1 MTKLTVFYDGTCPLC
16 AKEMNALK
24 QRDTKQQ
31 IKTVDI
37 YSDAFADYPQ
47 IDPDQANTI
56 LHALNEK
63 DELLLGLDVT
73 HRAWQLVGR
82 GWLYAPLRWRIIK
95 PVADWLY
102 LKFASNRYRV
112 SYLLT
117 GRSRCN
123 NGSCSR

>member
-37 YSDAFADYPQ
+37 YSGAFADYPQ
-47 IDPDQANTI
+47 IDPEQANTI

>member
-24 QRDTKQQ
+24 QRDTKQL

-37 YSDAFADYPQ
+37 YSDAFSDYPQ
-47 IDPDQANTI
+47 IDPEQANTI

-82 GWLYAPLRWRIIK
+82 GWLYASLRWRIIK

-117 GRSRCN
+117 GSSRCN

>member
-24 QRDTKQQ
+24 QRDTKQK

-47 IDPDQANTI
+47 IDSEQANTI

-123 NGSCSR
+123 TGSCSR